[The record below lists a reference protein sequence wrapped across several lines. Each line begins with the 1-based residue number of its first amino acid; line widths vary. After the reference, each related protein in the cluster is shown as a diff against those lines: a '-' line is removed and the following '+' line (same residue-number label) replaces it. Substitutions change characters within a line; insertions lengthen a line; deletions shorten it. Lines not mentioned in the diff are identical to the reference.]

1 MTDTFKNLLYLL
13 KDKSAGWK
21 FDNDGH
27 ILFQINGF
35 SKSGTASL
43 YEKDDGTILCLT
55 RYDQVDV
62 IESYDDVV
70 HVAFSWFSRYA
81 DRDVFSTPPHEWL
94 QDFIRL
100 GLLKEEKVSRYVMI

>member
-1 MTDTFKNLLYLL
+1 MTQKFKNLLYLL
-13 KDKSAGWK
+13 KDKAEKWS

-27 ILFQINGF
+27 LVFEIGGF
-35 SKSGTASL
+35 SKSGNSKL

-70 HVAFSWFSRYA
+70 HVAFSWYSRYA
-81 DRDVFSTPPHEWL
+81 DRDVFSHPPHEWV

-100 GLLKEEKVSRYVMI
+100 GLIEEVKKVSYGVK